1 MTPDRTC
8 ANLGGS
14 RAIKNVPPPR
24 DHRCILLD
32 EHTFTKRS
40 GEKKRVC
47 SSARSGSTGLK
58 GKLTGHYN
66 PNVLSGP
73 SGGMNRVESPPRA
86 TDERSGKHPPLRKK
100 DSATILTVMKLHHG
114 CISPFQ
120 KQPLRSFIMMCAW
133 PSPRNS
139 HMGEELFLPVL
150 RSIGRQIA
158 AINTRGC

>member
-14 RAIKNVPPPR
+14 RAIKNVPPPH

-40 GEKKRVC
+40 GKKKRVC
-47 SSARSGSTGLK
+47 SSAQSGSTGLK

-73 SGGMNRVESPPRA
+73 SGGMNRVKSPPRA
-86 TDERSGKHPPLRKK
+86 TDETSGKHPQLSSSGSQKGGLSNNSDCDEVASRMWYF
-100 DSATILTVMKLHHG
+100 TIPKTTPTIIYHYVRLAVSEEFTHG
-114 CISPFQ
+114 
-120 KQPLRSFIMMCAW
+120 R
-133 PSPRNS
+133 
-139 HMGEELFLPVL
+139 
-150 RSIGRQIA
+150 
-158 AINTRGC
+158 